1 MTHGAG
7 RFAAELGAIPP
18 AIRCTVCG
26 RLHLPSAVLH
36 DHHDD
41 ADRIALRC
49 PRCGIIDAP
58 PRASLEPALRALLD
72 RARTK
77 QVG

>member
-18 AIRCTVCG
+18 AIKCTVCG
-26 RLHLPSAVLH
+26 RLHLPGAVLH

-41 ADRIALRC
+41 DRIALRC
-49 PRCGIIDAP
+49 PRCGSTDAA
-58 PRASLEPALRALLD
+58 PRASLEPELRCLLD
-72 RARTK
+72 PAHTE
-77 QVG
+77 QIG